1 MRVNWVE
8 QAPVLAQAGLD
19 SLYDTYAFG
28 REGDLKKGIVA
39 GATGI
44 PTGLGGAYLG
54 SRIVPPRFRLAGS
67 VVGNFFGSIAGSEAG
82 IRGLDQ
88 FRTATNYRPIA
99 QQPLKSL
106 ELQASPVLSQID
118 VK

>member
-28 REGDLKKGIVA
+28 REGDLNKGIVA
-39 GATGI
+39 GAMGF
-44 PTGLGGAYLG
+44 PAGLAGAELG
-54 SRIVPPRFRLAGS
+54 SRIVPPRFRLADS
-67 VVGNFFGSIAGSEAG
+67 LIGNFFGSVAGSEAG
-82 IRGLDQ
+82 IRGLDR

-99 QQPLKSL
+99 QQPLESL
-106 ELQASPVLSQID
+106 ELQASPVLSQM
-118 VK
+118 VTK

>member
-1 MRVNWVE
+1 MRINWVE

-19 SLYDTYAFG
+19 ALYDTYAFS

-54 SRIVPPRFRLAGS
+54 SKIVPPRFRLAGS
-67 VVGNFFGSIAGSEAG
+67 LIGNFVGSIAGSEAG

-99 QQPLKSL
+99 QQPLESL
-106 ELQASPVLSQID
+106 ELQASPVLSQM
-118 VK
+118 VTK